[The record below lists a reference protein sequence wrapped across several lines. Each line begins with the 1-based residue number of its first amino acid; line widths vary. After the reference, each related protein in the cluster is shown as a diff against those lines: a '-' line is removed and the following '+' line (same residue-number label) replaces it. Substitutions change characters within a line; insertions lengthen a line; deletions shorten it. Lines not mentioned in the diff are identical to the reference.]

1 MAKSSKPHSNL
12 FGKSVDEFAK
22 IQEEIFNNLNPVG
35 AIEEIYS
42 EEVAVNT
49 FEIRVIR
56 RLKIATVT
64 SARLEALRQLLE
76 QLLSR
81 EDFDGDHLAY
91 QRAAEDLARKWF
103 SNRKTRAFVA
113 KLLRKYDLDDSAID
127 AAAMRLCGEDLER
140 LDRRLTVAEI
150 RRDKALRF
158 IYEYRQSIGRNFRQT
173 GPCLEHDGIPQLIE
187 RVPRGSEWQQ
197 SAK

>member
-1 MAKSSKPHSNL
+1 MSKSTNTKHP
-12 FGKSVDEFAK
+12 FGEAVDELAK
-22 IQEEIFNNLNPVG
+22 IREEIFNDLNPVG
-35 AIEEIYS
+35 AIDEIYS

-64 SARLEALRQLLE
+64 RARLEALRELLE
-76 QLLSR
+76 QFLSR
-81 EDFDGDHLAY
+81 EDFDGDLLVY

-103 SNRKTRAFVA
+103 SNRKTRAVVA
-113 KLLRKYDLDDSAID
+113 KLLRKYHLDESAID

-140 LDRRLTVAEI
+140 LDRRLTLAEV
-150 RRDKALRF
+150 RRDKALRL
-158 IYEYRQSIGRNFRQT
+158 IYEYRQSLGGNIRQNGR
-173 GPCLEHDGIPQLIE
+173 CLEHEGIPQLIE